1 MRAAE
6 MAKGRVTEV
15 KRSNAAKFAAAAA
28 AGVLALTA
36 CDNATDTVDDA
47 GNGGEQTSDVRV
59 GLAYDVGGRGDRS
72 FNDSAYRGLTQA
84 AESLGVETRDFE
96 PADGEP
102 ESAKEERLA
111 TMAEEGFDV
120 VIAVGFAYAESVQA
134 VAEEYPD
141 VHFAIVDSEI
151 DGLHNV
157 TSLVFAEEQASF
169 LAGAAAAL
177 STEEDHV
184 GFIGGVETP
193 LIQKFEAGFV
203 AGVEHVNEDIDVE
216 IDYISQPPDF
226 SGFSDPAAGR
236 ETAQAQYDRGADVI
250 YHAAGASGNG
260 VLQSAVENDFLFI
273 GVDSDQYA
281 NAEDDQKPYVLTSA
295 IKQVDVAVYELIQDA
310 VEGDVEGGIQRFDLA
325 SGGVDYTQSNEE
337 LIAPLVEELDGY
349 KQQIIDGEIEVPT
362 AP

>member
-1 MRAAE
+1 M
-6 MAKGRVTEV
+6 
-15 KRSNAAKFAAAAA
+15 KRSNAVRFAAAAA
-28 AGVLALTA
+28 AGALALTA
-36 CDNATDTVDDA
+36 CDNATDTADD
-47 GNGGEQTSDVRV
+47 GSGGEASSDVRV

-111 TMAEEGFDV
+111 TMAEEGFDI

-151 DGLHNV
+151 DGIHNV

-193 LIQKFEAGFV
+193 LIHKFQAGFEAGV
-203 AGVEHVNEDIDVE
+203 AHVDDAIEVEV
-216 IDYISQPPDF
+216 DYISQPPDF

-260 VLQSAVENDFLFI
+260 VLQAAVENDFLFI
-273 GVDSDQYA
+273 GVDSDQYE

-295 IKQVDVAVYELIQDA
+295 IKQVDVAVFELIADA
-310 VEGDVEGGIQRFDLA
+310 VEGDVQGGIQRFDLA

-337 LIAPLVEELDGY
+337 LIEPLVEELDEY
-349 KQQIIDGEIEVPT
+349 RQQIIDGEIEVPT
-362 AP
+362 EP